1 MPAVLTNQFARKEWL
16 NAPPQQIEMMQARG
30 LPTDALEIVGEEE
43 IAQHVGGYL
52 K

>member
-1 MPAVLTNQFARKEWL
+1 MISASVTPRPAKEPT
-16 NAPPQQIEMMQARG
+16 AASIQARV

-43 IAQHVGGYL
+43 AAQVAGAYA